1 MNGVRSYLEGLR
13 KNIMNSDIIG
23 STNFFDEVNLCI
35 GLELELAAAIDEGQ
49 IL

>member
-1 MNGVRSYLEGLR
+1 MASDPILKVY
-13 KNIMNSDIIG
+13 DIIG